1 VPKEEESLGAL
12 GPPVELLQVVSSP
25 ALRAHQG
32 QAARPDAIE
41 PVVDH
46 HVHGGAGDRHDQRH
60 VGPVAGQ
67 VIVDQLVGNS
77 RVELVQHDHC
87 HV

>member
-1 VPKEEESLGAL
+1 
-12 GPPVELLQVVSSP
+12 
-25 ALRAHQG
+25 
-32 QAARPDAIE
+32 
-41 PVVDH
+41 
-46 HVHGGAGDRHDQRH
+46 
-60 VGPVAGQ
+60 VAGQ